1 MILAAGR
8 GERMRPLTDHTPKPL
23 LEVGGKP
30 LIAWHLERLAHAGI
44 CEVVIN
50 HAWLGEQLVE
60 RLGDGRAW
68 GLCIVHSHEDAAL
81 ETAGG
86 IAKALPLLGPDPFL
100 VINGDV
106 WCNWDVRRA
115 MTLGERL
122 QVLDALCACV
132 MVDNP
137 LQHPAGDFD
146 LQTGHLI
153 AQPPSDPAPF
163 DRRHAR
169 RLTFSGIGVYQP
181 ALFAPIVPGTRAPL
195 APLLRAAMLQGKA
208 LGEHHAGTWCDV
220 GTVERLNALRAQ
232 WQGAPPLDG
241 RAPATTPHPG

>member
-30 LIAWHLERLAHAGI
+30 LIAWHLERLAQAGI

-68 GLCIVHSHEDAAL
+68 GLSIVHSHEDAPL

-86 IAKALPLLGPDPFL
+86 IAKALPQLGPDPFL

-115 MTLGERL
+115 LTLGERL
-122 QVLDALCACV
+122 QALDALCACV

-137 LQHPAGDFD
+137 QQHPAGDFD
-146 LQTGHLI
+146 LQMGRLI
-153 AQPPSDPAPF
+153 APPPF
-163 DRRHAR
+163 DTDPSNRRHAR
-169 RLTFSGIGVYQP
+169 RLTFSGIGIYQP
-181 ALFAPIVPGTRAPL
+181 ALLAPIAPGTRAPL

-208 LGEHHAGTWCDV
+208 LGEHHAGIWSDV

-232 WQGAPPLDG
+232 WQGAPLLEG
-241 RAPATTPHPG
+241 RAPALTSHTG